1 VKNNEVWKG
10 CAAGLAGGL
19 AATLVMTGFQNAW
32 NAISEGSRKQP
43 PKANG
48 NGTRSISQQLAE
60 IRYGES
66 NLQEQQRDTSSKENP
81 AEAVAAKVVSVAGK
95 RLSEEGKKTGGTVVH
110 YVFGTIMGGLYGA
123 ALEFVPS
130 WHRRN
135 AIPSGLLMGSA
146 LFAAADEVALPAMQ
160 LADSPANTPV
170 SKHVYGLASHLVYGA
185 AAGLL
190 IKAFRKAM

>member
-19 AATLVMTGFQNAW
+19 AATLLMTGFQNAW
-32 NAISEGSRKQP
+32 NAVSDNSKEQL

-48 NGTRSISQQLAE
+48 NGTKSISQQLAE
-60 IRYGES
+60 IRYAES
-66 NLQEQQRDTSSKENP
+66 NPQEKTISAKENP
-81 AEAVAAKVVSVAGK
+81 TQAVAAKVASVAGK
-95 RLSEEGKKTGGTVVH
+95 RLSEHGKKTGGTLVH
-110 YVFGTIMGGLYGA
+110 YAFGTIMGGLYGA
-123 ALEFVPS
+123 ALEFAPS

-160 LADSPANTPV
+160 LTDSPAKTPV
-170 SKHVYGLASHLVYGA
+170 SMHVYGLASHLVYGA

-190 IKAFRKAM
+190 VRAFRKAI

>member
-1 VKNNEVWKG
+1 MKNNEVWKG

-32 NAISEGSRKQP
+32 NAVSDNSKELS

-48 NGTRSISQQLAE
+48 NGTKSISQQLAE
-60 IRYGES
+60 IRYGEV
-66 NLQEQQRDTSSKENP
+66 NPRERTPAKENP
-81 AEAVAAKVVSVAGK
+81 TETVAASAVSVTRR
-95 RLSEEGKKTGGTVVH
+95 RLSQQGKKKGGMVVH
-110 YVFGTIMGGLYGA
+110 YAFGTIMGGLYGA
-123 ALEFVPS
+123 ALEFAPS

-160 LADSPANTPV
+160 LADSPAKTPV
-170 SKHVYGLASHLVYGA
+170 STHLYGLASHLVYGA
-185 AAGLL
+185 TAGLL
-190 IKAFRKAM
+190 IRAFRKAM

>member
-32 NAISEGSRKQP
+32 NAVSDNSKEMS
-43 PKANG
+43 PKTNG
-48 NGTRSISQQLAE
+48 NGTKSISQQLAE
-60 IRYGES
+60 IRYGEVKPREKAS
-66 NLQEQQRDTSSKENP
+66 AAKENP
-81 AEAVAAKVVSVAGK
+81 TETVAATAVSVTGK
-95 RLSEEGKKTGGTVVH
+95 RLSQQGKKRGGMVVH
-110 YVFGTIMGGLYGA
+110 YAFGTIMGGLYGA
-123 ALEFVPS
+123 ALEFAPS

-160 LADSPANTPV
+160 LADSPAKTPV
-170 SKHVYGLASHLVYGA
+170 SMHLYGLASHLVYGA
-185 AAGLL
+185 TAGLL
-190 IKAFRKAM
+190 IPAFRKAM